1 VVLDLERVKRLIS
14 AKQRDTASIVIAFI
28 PFFDVGLMMRVL
40 MLRGCLAALLLM
52 LGQLTWA
59 LDCRDQYWQGD
70 VPVINN
76 AALAKNTRPLCFNGF
91 AVMHS
96 GVTRTP
102 LWAAEYL
109 TKQRVADAKTL
120 DRVDSFH
127 EEERLPTNERASL
140 NDYRGSGYDR
150 GHLAPNGDM
159 ATRAQ
164 QSDSFSLANMMPQ
177 SPTNNREVWSNL
189 EQAVRVLVAQEGEAY
204 IITGPAFLGQQLR
217 KAKRVLVPSDTYK
230 VVYFPKRQAVSA
242 YWAPNDESG
251 QVQVISLADLE
262 AKLGITFFPTLS
274 NQVRQTR
281 INLPTMTSK
290 VKKNMLGKPLSN
302 EDMRQQTQ
310 TGTPSPAP
318 SFDFNTLLKIIL
330 DMLAK

>member
-1 VVLDLERVKRLIS
+1 MWV
-14 AKQRDTASIVIAFI
+14 FI
-28 PFFDVGLMMRVL
+28 
-40 MLRGCLAALLLM
+40 LRGWLAVLLLT

-70 VPVINN
+70 VPTISN
-76 AALAKNTRPLCFNGF
+76 AALAKKTRPLCFNGF

-109 TKQRVADAKTL
+109 TKQRVTAAKKI
-120 DRVDSFH
+120 DRIDSFH
-127 EEERLPTNERASL
+127 EEDQLPASERASL

-164 QSDSFSLANMMPQ
+164 QADSFSLANMMPQ
-177 SPTNNREVWSNL
+177 SPTNNRQVWSSL
-189 EQAVRVLVAQEGEAY
+189 EQAVRLLVAQEGEAY
-204 IITGPAFLGQQLR
+204 VITGPAFLGQKLR

-262 AKLGITFFPTLS
+262 AKVGINFFPSLS
-274 NQVRQTR
+274 NPVRQTR
-281 INLPTMTSK
+281 INLPITSSK
-290 VKKNMLGKPLSN
+290 VQKNTLGKLLSAD
-302 EDMRQQTQ
+302 EMRQQTQ
-310 TGTPSPAP
+310 TGTPSSTP
-318 SFDFNTLLKIIL
+318 SFDFNTLLKMIL
-330 DMLAK
+330 DMLGK